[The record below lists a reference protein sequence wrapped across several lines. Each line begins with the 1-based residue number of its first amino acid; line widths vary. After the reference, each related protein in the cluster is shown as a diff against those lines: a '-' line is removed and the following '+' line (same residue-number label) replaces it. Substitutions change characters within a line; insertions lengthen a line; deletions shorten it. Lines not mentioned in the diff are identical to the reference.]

1 LPLQLQGQGLDALGR
16 HRLGQWRQGGAGHGE
31 GGGSFPIM
39 IAGWSLPSPVDALGA
54 SCEATDGEDNQL
66 PTSVVNDSGSL
77 AWSSYQGRPALR
89 DPVYKLI
96 ICLARQL
103 LSLHAQEDNA
113 WPHTLCG

>member
-1 LPLQLQGQGLDALGR
+1 MRSAATGSGRGGRAVQGMGS
-16 HRLGQWRQGGAGHGE
+16 GGVGGWGG
-31 GGGSFPIM
+31 GGGSSPIM
-39 IAGWSLPSPVDALGA
+39 IAGWSCLRPMDALGA
-54 SCEATDGEDNQL
+54 LREATDGEDNQL

-89 DPVYKLI
+89 DPVSKLI